1 MPLLTTVIGSYPK
14 PENLKTP
21 DWFKI
26 PHHEYAATMYS
37 EFCGKMSAEELEKEV
52 TVAMKEVIDEQIE
65 DGIDV
70 ITDGEIRRE
79 NYIFHLCRHLEGFDL
94 KNLILKA
101 FRNGALT
108 ARLPRITGK
117 VVDPTDG
124 DDWAAQE
131 WREAQN
137 MSSVPVKYTI
147 PGPMTIIGSTHNEYY
162 EDVKELSADL
172 FKVVNKQIIGLVKAG
187 CRHIQLD
194 EPVMVRNPE
203 IAMDYGIEHA
213 SKCFE
218 GVGPEVTKAVHVCCG
233 YPMYLDQ
240 KGYQKAERKVYF
252 QLADKLDSAGFD
264 EISIEDAHQ
273 HNDLSLLQHFQ
284 KSKVIFGAIKIADS
298 SIETTEE
305 IRDRLKEALRHI
317 PADRLI
323 VAPDCGLG
331 HLPHSILRQ
340 KVRNM
345 VRAAKSLP

>member
-1 MPLLTTVIGSYPK
+1 MPLSTTVIGSYPK
-14 PENLKTP
+14 PKDLEMP
-21 DWFKI
+21 DWFRI
-26 PHHEYAATMYS
+26 GHEEYEPTKYAKFCDKFASSS
-37 EFCGKMSAEELEKEV
+37 ELGKEV
-52 TVAMKEVIDEQIE
+52 KSAMKEVIDEQIE

-79 NYIFHLCRHLEGFDL
+79 SYVFHFGRHLEGFDFHD
-94 KNLILKA
+94 LILKSY
-101 FRNGALT
+101 RNGALT
-108 ARLPRITGK
+108 AHLPRIIGK
-117 VVDPTDG
+117 IDLKDDG
-124 DDWAAQE
+124 DWAAKE
-131 WREAQN
+131 WKEAQD

-147 PGPMTIIGSTHNEYY
+147 PGPMTIIGSAHNEYY
-162 EDVKELSADL
+162 IDGKELSSDL
-172 FKVVNKQIIGLVKAG
+172 VKVVNKQILGLVNAG

-240 KGYQKAERKVYF
+240 KDYQKADRKIYF
-252 QLADKLDSAGFD
+252 QLADKLDDAGFD

-305 IRDRLKEALRHI
+305 IRDRLKEALCHI

-331 HLPHSILRQ
+331 FLPNDILRE
-340 KVRNM
+340 KIRNM
-345 VRAAKSLP
+345 VSAAKSLP